1 LRRSEILQA
10 RSAKKIARAT
20 IESMRRPATLV
31 KAVVF
36 DFGYTLIS
44 EDRVWGAIAAQ
55 HGWPMS
61 VFFATLGTVI
71 ERRGH
76 HRDVFELL
84 GAAKPYEPVAFEPR
98 DFYKD
103 ALPSVRALKGRSCV
117 VGIAGNMRA
126 EIERFLSRHVDV
138 DFIAS
143 SERWGVEKPD
153 PDFFARIVAAAKA
166 PPEDIATSATGSTMT
181 SCLPRRREC
190 SPCISSAAPGPRSSR
205 AGRRRGRRR

>member
-1 LRRSEILQA
+1 
-10 RSAKKIARAT
+10 
-20 IESMRRPATLV
+20 MRRPATLV

-36 DFGYTLIS
+36 DFGYTLIN

-103 ALPSVRALKGRSCV
+103 ALPSVRALKGRGCV

-166 PPEDIATSATGSTMT
+166 PPEDIVYVGDRIDNDVVPAAQAGMLAVHIQRGPWAAIQQSWPEARTAAMT
-181 SCLPRRREC
+181 
-190 SPCISSAAPGPRSSR
+190 ISNLDSIAS
-205 AGRRRGRRR
+205 